1 MIARA
6 QAAASDDNSVVVEH
20 DAFSFRIRRISP
32 TNMVYYS
39 IGLLLVLFVVAVV
52 TAPAGY
58 VRPMH
63 DATRVQLVVKNTAS
77 CKSRI
82 LSRRTNRVC
91 MCGYFSIIEQ
101 ENSGTGCGYTVDS
114 WVLAAYLGTVHMFQ
128 VHTLTLHCIFCTSD
142 QGVSSSRLYPL
153 ANLSSLLSPVFVSY

>member
-63 DATRVQLVVKNTAS
+63 DAMRMQLAVQNTAS
-77 CKSRI
+77 RKSRI
-82 LSRRTNRVC
+82 LSRHTDFVCSAIFQSLNRRIAV
-91 MCGYFSIIEQ
+91 MGAVIRWTA
-101 ENSGTGCGYTVDS
+101 G
-114 WVLAAYLGTVHMFQ
+114 
-128 VHTLTLHCIFCTSD
+128 
-142 QGVSSSRLYPL
+142 
-153 ANLSSLLSPVFVSY
+153 SSLHI

>member
-20 DAFSFRIRRISP
+20 DALSFRIRRISP

-63 DATRVQLVVKNTAS
+63 DATRVQLAVKNTAS

-82 LSRRTNRVC
+82 LSRHTNRVC
-91 MCGYFSIIEQ
+91 MCGYFQ
-101 ENSGTGCGYTVDS
+101 
-114 WVLAAYLGTVHMFQ
+114 
-128 VHTLTLHCIFCTSD
+128 
-142 QGVSSSRLYPL
+142 PL
-153 ANLSSLLSPVFVSY
+153 NRRIAVMGAVIRWTAGSSLHI